1 MLEVKGERLEGR
13 GERLKVRGE
22 REKGKRI
29 MENGKWMLTYEKN
42 VVLLYIIY
50 MEEARCYVSVRY
62 DM

>member
-1 MLEVKGERLEGR
+1 MRGLFQVRSKRRERKR
-13 GERLKVRGE
+13 I
-22 REKGKRI
+22 KGKWI
-29 MENGKWMLTYEKN
+29 LTYEKN